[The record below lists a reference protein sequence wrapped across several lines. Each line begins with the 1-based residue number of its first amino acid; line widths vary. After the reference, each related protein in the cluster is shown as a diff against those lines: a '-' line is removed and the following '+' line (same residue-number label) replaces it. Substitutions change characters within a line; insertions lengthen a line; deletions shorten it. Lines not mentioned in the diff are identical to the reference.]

1 MFPPGY
7 TIRRA
12 LARRRTTTPATVT
25 NHLVRCSRS
34 VIITPY
40 VVFRASLL
48 GRRTY
53 FNARYSISEI
63 HAMTIG
69 TEWLPRYIIDLS
81 GVQFHDKHMQAVFH
95 LACKDYVAYQQDL
108 RGRKDPILKYEHQQP
123 KTIDTPTAPRC
134 VYIPPLTAKLG
145 ARGFKTSGIICL
157 RLQKSKRSVTVT
169 LVGEM
174 PSVVEVLGQQAAYN
188 YSMALI
194 VIINI
199 LAMLNAAGLCK
210 LLGSLILA
218 VCAAMVDVERSG
230 YHSVVLPAFLNRSS
244 TPKHLLT

>member
-1 MFPPGY
+1 
-7 TIRRA
+7 
-12 LARRRTTTPATVT
+12 
-25 NHLVRCSRS
+25 
-34 VIITPY
+34 
-40 VVFRASLL
+40 
-48 GRRTY
+48 
-53 FNARYSISEI
+53 
-63 HAMTIG
+63 MTIG
-69 TEWLPRYIIDLS
+69 TEWLPRYTIDLS

-108 RGRKDPILKYEHQQP
+108 RGRNDPILKYEHQQP

>member
-12 LARRRTTTPATVT
+12 LASRTTTPATVT

-34 VIITPY
+34 VIIPPY

-69 TEWLPRYIIDLS
+69 TEWLPRYTIDLS

-108 RGRKDPILKYEHQQP
+108 RGRNDPILKYEHQQP

-218 VCAAMVDVERSG
+218 VCAAMVEVERSG

>member
-1 MFPPGY
+1 MFPPGH

-12 LARRRTTTPATVT
+12 LASRTTTPATVT

-34 VIITPY
+34 VIIPPY

-53 FNARYSISEI
+53 LNARYSISEI

-69 TEWLPRYIIDLS
+69 TEWLPRNTIDLS
-81 GVQFHDKHMQAVFH
+81 GVRFHDKHMQAVFY

-108 RGRKDPILKYEHQQP
+108 RGRNDPILKYEHHQP

-134 VYIPPLTAKLG
+134 VYILPLTAKLG
-145 ARGFKTSGIICL
+145 ARGFKPSGIICL
-157 RLQKSKRSVTVT
+157 RLQKPKRSVTVT

-174 PSVVEVLGQQAAYN
+174 PAPVCCGSTRPASFFRSLPLLSVASHTPPLQNSTTEELLHSQEPTPSQFVE
-188 YSMALI
+188 
-194 VIINI
+194 
-199 LAMLNAAGLCK
+199 
-210 LLGSLILA
+210 
-218 VCAAMVDVERSG
+218 
-230 YHSVVLPAFLNRSS
+230 
-244 TPKHLLT
+244 T